1 MGSRNMTVAVFFKT
15 RTSASVRK
23 LAPALKKA
31 ARAALGAERT
41 KGEVNIV
48 LMGEPGIKR
57 LNRRF
62 LARTG
67 VTDVLAF
74 NHPRPAF
81 APRGGVPPF
90 GDIYI
95 CLPRARRQAKLL
107 GHSLATELLI
117 LAAHGALHLSGM
129 DDASSSQRRA
139 MNKKTLRLLRKL

>member
-1 MGSRNMTVAVFFKT
+1 MTVAVFFET
-15 RTSASVRK
+15 RASASVRA

-31 ARAALGAERT
+31 ARAALRAERT
-41 KGEVNIV
+41 KGEVGIILV
-48 LMGEPGIKR
+48 GEAGIKS

-67 VTDVLAF
+67 LTDVLAF

-81 APRGGVPPF
+81 TPHGTLPPF

-95 CLPRARRQAKLL
+95 CLPRAQRQAKKL
-107 GHSLATELLI
+107 GHSLETELLI

-129 DDASSSQRRA
+129 DDATARQRSA
-139 MNKKTLRLLRKL
+139 MNLKTLRLLRKL

>member
-1 MGSRNMTVAVFFKT
+1 MTVFVFFKT
-15 RTSASVRK
+15 RAPASVRA

-31 ARAALGAERT
+31 ARAALGAKRT
-41 KGEVNIV
+41 KGEVGIILV
-48 LMGEPGIKR
+48 GESGIKS

-62 LARTG
+62 LARAG

-74 NHPRPAF
+74 NHPPPAF

-95 CLPRARRQAKLL
+95 CLPRARRQAQLL

-129 DDASSSQRRA
+129 DDATAIQRRV
-139 MNKKTLRLLRKL
+139 MNMKTIRLLREL